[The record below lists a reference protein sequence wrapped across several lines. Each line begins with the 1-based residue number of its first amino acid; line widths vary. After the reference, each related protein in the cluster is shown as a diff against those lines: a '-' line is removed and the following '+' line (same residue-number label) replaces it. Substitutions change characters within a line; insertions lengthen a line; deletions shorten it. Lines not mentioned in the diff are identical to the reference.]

1 MSRLYFICF
10 IFLTKSLYTKSQESS
25 NWLLNSEL
33 SFIEYEA
40 KHPLHAWTG
49 LNEKIKGVLV
59 KDQNDTRIAVSA
71 NISDFDTGNSNRDSN
86 SLRVLNAF
94 DHPQVR
100 FYSDRIVIEEEKI
113 SFQGEIDFHGVQIE
127 KSVDADFKIEK
138 NEIEID
144 GSFSIVIT
152 DFDIKLPSL
161 MLVKMDDVAK
171 INFKLI
177 FQN

>member
-1 MSRLYFICF
+1 MSKIYIFFFLLFI
-10 IFLTKSLYTKSQESS
+10 KSFYLKSQENG

-33 SFIEYEA
+33 SYIEYEA

-49 LNEKIKGVLV
+49 LNKKIKGILV

-100 FYSDRIVIEEEKI
+100 FYSDRIVIDEEKI
-113 SFQGEIDFHGVQIE
+113 SFEGEIDFHGVQIE

-138 NEIEID
+138 NKIEID